1 MLKIGAGKRFLEELR
16 KLDERLRKIKIN
28 TVVVDR
34 ETKDLKF
41 NFICDKAVDKPLE
54 EKMFNYLLA
63 ELPASFRSVSFSVR
77 KIVSDKE
84 LIERRIVRFAR
95 ENYPS
100 VCSGLKESD
109 VSVDIIGENVRYMLS
124 LSPSAADYF
133 KANGAFERI
142 NADLDR
148 NFCDNFSGLCTVRE
162 CAEDDALPEDS
173 VMRLGD
179 VERVEHRAIRV
190 TDVIP
195 IDDAEQPADTAVYI
209 EDATSEGEVTLC
221 GRIVGIREKFTQK
234 GKPFYIFDLD
244 DTTGR
249 IGGLYFTRAA
259 TLAKIQQ
266 LKEGDAV
273 ITEGFIDRYNGN
285 LSYKIRKINRCTFPE
300 HFEKVQKSGRSAAS
314 EYVRVF
320 PQPVEEVKETDLFS
334 VPAALPAALTENEFV
349 VFDLET
355 TGTDYTVDK
364 ITEIGA
370 VRIRGGVI
378 TESFTTLVNPERL
391 ITEKITQLTGIDN
404 DMVKDATTVE
414 QVAGDFFKFTRG
426 AVLVAHNADFDTKF
440 IKFYSK
446 PLEYFYTNKVVDT
459 VQLAREVLPNLVNHK
474 LNTVCEHFHIEFRHH
489 RAFSDALATAEMFME
504 LVKMKKTL

>member
-63 ELPASFRSVSFSVR
+63 ELPVSFRSVSFSVR

-234 GKPFYIFDLD
+234 GKPFYICL
-244 DTTGR
+244 
-249 IGGLYFTRAA
+249 LYT
-259 TLAKIQQ
+259 
-266 LKEGDAV
+266 
-273 ITEGFIDRYNGN
+273 
-285 LSYKIRKINRCTFPE
+285 
-300 HFEKVQKSGRSAAS
+300 
-314 EYVRVF
+314 
-320 PQPVEEVKETDLFS
+320 
-334 VPAALPAALTENEFV
+334 
-349 VFDLET
+349 
-355 TGTDYTVDK
+355 
-364 ITEIGA
+364 
-370 VRIRGGVI
+370 
-378 TESFTTLVNPERL
+378 
-391 ITEKITQLTGIDN
+391 
-404 DMVKDATTVE
+404 
-414 QVAGDFFKFTRG
+414 
-426 AVLVAHNADFDTKF
+426 
-440 IKFYSK
+440 
-446 PLEYFYTNKVVDT
+446 
-459 VQLAREVLPNLVNHK
+459 
-474 LNTVCEHFHIEFRHH
+474 
-489 RAFSDALATAEMFME
+489 SDAADD
-504 LVKMKKTL
+504 